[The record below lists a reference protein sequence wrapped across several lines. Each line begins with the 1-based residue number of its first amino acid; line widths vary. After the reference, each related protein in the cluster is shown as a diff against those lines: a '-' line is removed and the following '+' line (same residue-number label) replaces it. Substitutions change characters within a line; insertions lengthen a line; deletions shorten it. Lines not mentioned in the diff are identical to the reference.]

1 MEIEQRM
8 GFKVRSKYEDIVA
21 RIQSDPPGVPYPKNR
36 KALQLM
42 DSHVYSQLH
51 ASLTNEATLT
61 VAEDFYRRGGG
72 GRGPPGPPGAPGGPP
87 GPRGPGG
94 PRGYN
99 GKDGGNGLPGN
110 DGLDGRDGN
119 DGRDGKDGRDAM
131 DEGTS
136 EEALGFGAGC

>member
-21 RIQSDPPGVPYPKNR
+21 WIQSDPPGVPYPKNR

-42 DSHVYSQLH
+42 DSHVYSQLN

-61 VAEDFYRRGGG
+61 VAEDFYSRGGG
-72 GRGPPGPPGAPGGPP
+72 RPGPPGPPGAPGGPP

-94 PRGYN
+94 PRGYT
-99 GKDGGNGLPGN
+99 GATGPGRPP
-110 DGLDGRDGN
+110 GVPG
-119 DGRDGKDGRDAM
+119 AP
-131 DEGTS
+131 
-136 EEALGFGAGC
+136 AL